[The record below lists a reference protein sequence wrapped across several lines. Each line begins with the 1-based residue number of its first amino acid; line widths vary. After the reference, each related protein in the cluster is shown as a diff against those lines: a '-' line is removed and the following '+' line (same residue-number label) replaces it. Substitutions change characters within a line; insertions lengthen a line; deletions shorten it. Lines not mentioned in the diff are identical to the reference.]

1 MNVPNFQIHTIKA
14 VVIGHLPYHQQLSYC
29 GLHVY
34 AVLIFKKKIRC
45 SLHFSTRF
53 CAILQFYAPSQTV
66 MHFIT
71 LLLTATLNYSS
82 QTLIKNFR
90 IVNVKG
96 QENQLL
102 QVNIHCYLKV
112 VGLIVKYNYTL
123 NMKPKNPH
131 LTTTGS
137 NKSNIGCKKKYIW
150 LTL

>member
-1 MNVPNFQIHTIKA
+1 
-14 VVIGHLPYHQQLSYC
+14 
-29 GLHVY
+29 
-34 AVLIFKKKIRC
+34 
-45 SLHFSTRF
+45 
-53 CAILQFYAPSQTV
+53 
-66 MHFIT
+66 MHFVT

-137 NKSNIGCKKKYIW
+137 NKSNIGCKKKIHLADLMKKAITSSADLLFPTKFQLNEIKNIYKHSLATKYSFQMVIPSKV
-150 LTL
+150 